1 MVGYIRVAVEVL
13 SLLQIGFMRLEP
25 SLAEAV
31 RTTLDM
37 TGDRYELE
45 KDKAESF
52 IDTSIISGFEAE
64 EFVDVLYKKF
74 GAK

>member
-1 MVGYIRVAVEVL
+1 
-13 SLLQIGFMRLEP
+13 
-25 SLAEAV
+25 LAEAV